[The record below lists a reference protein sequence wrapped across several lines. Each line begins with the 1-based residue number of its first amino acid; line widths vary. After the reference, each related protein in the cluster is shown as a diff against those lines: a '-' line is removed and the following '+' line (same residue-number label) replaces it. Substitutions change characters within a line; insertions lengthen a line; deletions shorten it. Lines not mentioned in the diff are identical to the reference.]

1 MGKRP
6 LLMIVVCL
14 LALLPLAVRAQ
25 GEAGAIRLLI
35 TEVYYDVPGADEAA
49 EWIEVANMGT
59 AVVDLSDIK
68 IGDSETPGDDEGM
81 LRFPEGAVIEPG
93 QAVVIAQTAVGFR
106 DLFGFDPDYEV
117 QDSDESVLTM
127 RRFLLWSAG
136 DLALAN
142 DGDEALLLDGRN
154 QILDAVNYGD
164 SASLFSPSVL
174 GVLTGESIERIPA
187 DCDTDSAADW
197 EAQRQPTP
205 GELVRDG
212 VCDEVDTAVSD
223 PDGIAPIGAIQGAG
237 AKSPFVNEDVTF
249 RGVVTGIFED
259 RNAKGVIF
267 YTVFVQDVPGAE
279 DGDPATSDGI
289 ALFLGRERPSLRIGD
304 QVLVT
309 GQVTEYYGFTELED
323 DGLSIEVEASGA
335 PLPEPIPI
343 EADDANALEPLEG
356 MLVTLPETVQVAGPT
371 YSGCGFTVLLP
382 DGESGRVY
390 RRQIDD
396 PVDDLMTILND
407 SDVECADFPNLKVGD
422 AVAGLTGP
430 LTYNFE
436 QFKMVVQEPER
447 LEVTA
452 VPFPPL
458 PQPLI
463 PADDQFS
470 VATFNVENYFDT
482 VDDTRSSAE
491 PKPSPEELAS
501 KQEKL
506 AYALSET
513 LACPTL
519 VGIQEVE
526 NKPLLETLAEMAAEG
541 CGFTYTV
548 THLESAD
555 GRGIDVALLS
565 DPNRVEIGD
574 YQLRQTCAPFETGIF
589 DKSVDCRAGD
599 DPLFSRPPLQ
609 VNLTLDGEPYT
620 VIVNHFKSKRGGEA
634 ETAPRRLLQAQHIN
648 ALVDEI
654 LAQDAQ
660 AKIIV
665 MGDFNDYELSP
676 AMLAMTDNGRLTNIL
691 LAIPDEERYSFVFAG
706 ISQLIDGILVSPAL
720 ADEVTQVQIMHV
732 NADYPDSLGLDTSP
746 EGMPY
751 KATDHDVPLVVFGVE
766 EVVIVTV
773 VPGET
778 AVPPTPQPPPAPVE
792 SGGGGLLW
800 LVLGGVVL
808 VVIGGGVVWWKR
820 GR

>member
-1 MGKRP
+1 MWKRP
-6 LLMIVVCL
+6 FYVIVAGLLGF
-14 LALLPLAVRAQ
+14 LPLAALAQ
-25 GEAGAIRLLI
+25 DEAASGSLLI
-35 TEVYYDVPGADEAA
+35 TEVYYNAPGADEAA
-49 EWIEVANMGT
+49 EWLEVANVGT
-59 AVVDLSDIK
+59 VAVDLSDIK
-68 IGDSETPGDDEGM
+68 IGDSETPGDNEGM

-93 QAVVIAQTAVGFR
+93 QAVVVAQTAVGFR
-106 DLFGFDPDYEV
+106 ELFGFDPDYEI
-117 QDSDESVLTM
+117 QASDEGVPTM
-127 RRFLLWSAG
+127 RHFPLWSDG
-136 DLALAN
+136 DLVLAN
-142 DGDEALLLDGRN
+142 DGDEVLLLDGRN

-164 SASLFSPSVL
+164 SDSFFSPSVL

-212 VCDEVDTAVSD
+212 LCEGEETAVSD
-223 PDGIAPIGAIQGAG
+223 SDGTAPIGIIQGAG

-259 RNAKGVIF
+259 RNSKGVIF
-267 YTVFVQDVPGAE
+267 YTAFVQDVPGTE

-289 ALFLGRERPSLRIGD
+289 ALFLGRERPSFNIGD

-323 DGLSIEVEASGA
+323 DGLSIEVQAGDA
-335 PLPEPIPI
+335 PLPEPIPVQ
-343 EADDANALEPLEG
+343 ADDMDALEPLEG

-382 DGESGRVY
+382 GSEPGRVY
-390 RRQIDD
+390 RRQAGD
-396 PVDDLMTILND
+396 PVDSLVTILND

-422 AVAGLTGP
+422 VVSGLTGP

-436 QFKMVVQEPER
+436 QFKMVVQEPEK
-447 LEVTA
+447 LGVTA

-458 PQPLI
+458 PQPPI
-463 PADDQFS
+463 PAADQFS

-491 PKPSPEELAS
+491 PKPSPEELAI

-526 NKPLLETLAEMAAEG
+526 NKPLLDALAELAAEA

-589 DKSVDCRAGD
+589 DKSVDCRPGD

-609 VNLTLDGEPYT
+609 VSLTLDGEPYT
-620 VIVNHFKSKRGGEA
+620 VFVNHFKSKRGGEA
-634 ETAPRRLLQAQHIN
+634 ETTERRLLQAQHVN
-648 ALVDEI
+648 ALVDEV
-654 LAQDAQ
+654 LAQDDQ
-660 AKIIV
+660 ARIIV

-676 AMLAMTDNGRLTNIL
+676 PLLEMTENGRLTNTL

-720 ADEVTQVQIMHV
+720 ADEVAQVRIMHV

-746 EGMPY
+746 EGIPY
-751 KATDHDVPLVVFGVE
+751 KATDHDVPVAVFGVKE
-766 EVVIVTV
+766 DVAVTAM
-773 VPGET
+773 PEDT
-778 AVPPTPQPPPAPVE
+778 AVPPTPQPSPALAE
-792 SGGGGLLW
+792 SDGGLLW
-800 LVLGGVVL
+800 LALSGVVL
-808 VVIGGGVVWWKR
+808 LIVGGGIMWWKR
-820 GR
+820 RR

>member
-1 MGKRP
+1 MWKRP
-6 LLMIVVCL
+6 FYVVVLCL

-25 GEAGAIRLLI
+25 NEAGAIRLLI

-49 EWIEVANMGT
+49 EWIEVANVGT
-59 AVVDLSDIK
+59 TAVDLSDVK
-68 IGDSETPGDDEGM
+68 IGDSETPGDNEGM

-93 QAVVIAQTAVGFR
+93 QVIVIAQTAVGFR
-106 DLFGFDPDYEV
+106 DLFGFDPDYEIQV
-117 QDSDESVLTM
+117 SDERVPTM
-127 RRFLLWSAG
+127 RPFPLWSDG
-136 DLALAN
+136 DFVLAN

-154 QILDAVNYGD
+154 QILDAVNYGAAD
-164 SASLFSPSVL
+164 SFFSPSVL
-174 GVLTGESIERIPA
+174 GALTGESIERIPA

-205 GELVRDG
+205 GELALDG
-212 VCDEVDTAVSD
+212 VCDEGDTAVSD
-223 PDGIAPIGAIQGAG
+223 PDGLLPIGAVQGDG
-237 AKSPFVNEDVTF
+237 AKSPFVNEEVTF

-259 RNAKGVIF
+259 RNSKGIVY
-267 YTVFVQDVPGAE
+267 YTAFVQDVPGAE

-289 ALFLGRERPSLRIGD
+289 ALFLGRERPSFNVGD

-323 DGLSIEVEASGA
+323 DSLDIAVEASDV

-343 EADDANALEPLEG
+343 QADNAAVLEPLEG

-382 DGESGRVY
+382 GSEPGRVY
-390 RRQIDD
+390 RRQASD
-396 PVDDLMTILND
+396 PVDSLMTILND

-422 AVAGLTGP
+422 TVSGLTGP

-436 QFKMVVQEPER
+436 QFKMVVQEPEK
-447 LEVTA
+447 LAVTA
-452 VPFPPL
+452 APFPPL
-458 PQPLI
+458 PRPPI
-463 PADDQFS
+463 PAADQFS

-491 PKPSPEELAS
+491 PKPRPEELAV

-526 NKPLLETLAEMAAEG
+526 NKPLLDTLVEMAAEA

-589 DKSVDCRAGD
+589 DKSVDCRPGD

-609 VNLTLDGEPYT
+609 VSLTLDGEPYT
-620 VIVNHFKSKRGGEA
+620 VIVNHF
-634 ETAPRRLLQAQHIN
+634 
-648 ALVDEI
+648 
-654 LAQDAQ
+654 
-660 AKIIV
+660 
-665 MGDFNDYELSP
+665 
-676 AMLAMTDNGRLTNIL
+676 
-691 LAIPDEERYSFVFAG
+691 
-706 ISQLIDGILVSPAL
+706 
-720 ADEVTQVQIMHV
+720 
-732 NADYPDSLGLDTSP
+732 
-746 EGMPY
+746 
-751 KATDHDVPLVVFGVE
+751 
-766 EVVIVTV
+766 
-773 VPGET
+773 
-778 AVPPTPQPPPAPVE
+778 
-792 SGGGGLLW
+792 
-800 LVLGGVVL
+800 
-808 VVIGGGVVWWKR
+808 
-820 GR
+820 

>member
-1 MGKRP
+1 MWKRP
-6 LLMIVVCL
+6 FYMIVVL
-14 LALLPLAVRAQ
+14 LLIFLPLAALAQ
-25 GEAGAIRLLI
+25 GEAETVRLLI
-35 TEVYYDVPGADEAA
+35 TEVYYDAPGADETA
-49 EWIEVANMGT
+49 EWLELANVGTVVVA
-59 AVVDLSDIK
+59 LSDIK
-68 IGDSETPGDDEGM
+68 IGDSETPGDNEGM

-93 QAVVIAQTAVGFR
+93 QVIVIAQTAVGFR
-106 DLFGFDPDYEV
+106 ELFDFDPDYEI
-117 QDSDESVLTM
+117 QDSDERVPTM
-127 RRFLLWSAG
+127 RYFPLWSDG
-136 DLALAN
+136 DLVLAN
-142 DGDEALLLDGRN
+142 GGDEVLLLDGRN

-164 SASLFSPSVL
+164 SDSFFSPSVL

-212 VCDEVDTAVSD
+212 LCEGVETAVSD
-223 PDGIAPIGAIQGAG
+223 SDGIAPIGVIQGAG
-237 AKSPFVNEDVTF
+237 AKSPFVNEEVTF

-259 RNAKGVIF
+259 RNSKGVIY
-267 YTVFVQDVPGAE
+267 YTAFVQDVPGAE

-289 ALFLGRERPSLRIGD
+289 ALFLGRERPSFNIGD
-304 QVLVT
+304 QLLVT

-323 DGLSIEVEASGA
+323 DGLTIAVEASDVL
-335 PLPEPIPI
+335 LPEPIPI
-343 EADDANALEPLEG
+343 QADDTAALEPLEG
-356 MLVTLPETVQVAGPT
+356 MLVTLPETALVAGPT
-371 YSGCGFTVLLP
+371 YSGCGFTVLL
-382 DGESGRVY
+382 SANQTGRVY
-390 RRQIDD
+390 RRQAGD
-396 PVDDLMTILND
+396 PVDSLMTILND

-422 AVAGLTGP
+422 SVSGLTGP

-436 QFKMVVQEPER
+436 QFKMVVQAPEK
-447 LEVTA
+447 LAVTA

-458 PQPLI
+458 PQPPI
-463 PADDQFS
+463 PADGQFS

-491 PKPSPEELAS
+491 PKPSPEELAT

-526 NKPLLETLAEMAAEG
+526 NKPLLDTLAEIAAEA

-548 THLESAD
+548 THLESVD
-555 GRGIDVALLS
+555 VRGIDVALLS

-589 DKSVDCRAGD
+589 DKSVDCRPGD

-609 VNLTLDGEPYT
+609 VSLMLDGEPYT
-620 VIVNHFKSKRGGEA
+620 VFVNHFKSKRGGEA
-634 ETAPRRLLQAQHIN
+634 ETAPRRRLQAQHIN
-648 ALVDEI
+648 VLVDEV
-654 LAQDAQ
+654 LAGDDQ
-660 AKIIV
+660 AKIMV

-676 AMLAMTDNGRLTNIL
+676 TLLEMTENGRLTNLISQV
-691 LAIPDEERYSFVFAG
+691 PDEARYSFVFAG
-706 ISQLIDGILVSPAL
+706 ISQLIDGILVSPEL
-720 ADEVTQVQIMHV
+720 VDEAAQVQIMHV

-746 EGMPY
+746 ERMPY
-751 KATDHDVPLVVFGVE
+751 KATDHDVPIVVFGVKE
-766 EVVIVTV
+766 DVAVTIV
-773 VPGET
+773 PENT
-778 AVPPTPQPPPAPVE
+778 AVPSPPQPSPAPAE
-792 SGGGGLLW
+792 SDSGLLW
-800 LVLGGVVL
+800 LVWGVVVL
-808 VVIGGGVVWWKR
+808 TVIGGGVVWWKR